1 LNKKLQ
7 KYFSY
12 FSGLLVVILLG
23 WYLYN
28 NQNIFTSLRNIS
40 WKHIVEIILL
50 DFSIFLVGGF
60 LNYSMIT
67 RLDNRVGFLDCL
79 LLQYINNLFNKILP
93 TIGGGAAFRA
103 FYLKKKYQFPYP
115 RFASSLAGYYVVSFV
130 TTSSIGIFCMLVFYL
145 QRGVFNWIIFLVFM
159 GLLLFSLSIILFSL
173 RIPDSNNRFIR
184 FVKIFIEG
192 WNILK
197 EEPKFLFLFSFCAV
211 LLFTLS
217 ALQTLVSYQA
227 LGIST
232 NFISMLFLSTLGL
245 IVTLINF
252 TPDGIGLKEGIYI
265 FSASLVQIPDKI
277 LVLGS
282 LVLRG
287 VLLIPSLVI
296 SGASYWFLMKQLKNR
311 KYLDPIPGENLDS

>member
-1 LNKKLQ
+1 
-7 KYFSY
+7 
-12 FSGLLVVILLG
+12 LLG
-23 WYLYN
+23 WYLYD
-28 NQNIFTSLRNIS
+28 NQNIFSSLRNIS
-40 WKHIVEIILL
+40 WRHILEIILL
-50 DFSIFLVGGF
+50 DFGIFLVGSF

-79 LLQYINNLFNKILP
+79 LLQYINNLLNKILP

-103 FYLKKKYQFPYP
+103 LYLKKKYQFPYP

-130 TTSSIGIFCMLVFYL
+130 TTSSIGLICMLIFYF
-145 QRGVFNWIIFLVFM
+145 QRGVFNWVIFLVFL
-159 GLLLFSLSIILFSL
+159 GLLLFSLYIILFSL
-173 RIPDSNNRFIR
+173 KIPESNNKI
-184 FVKIFIEG
+184 VKFMRIFIEG

-197 EEPKFLFLFSFCAV
+197 GEPKFLFLFSFCAV

-232 NFISMLFLSTLGL
+232 NFVSMLFLSTLGL

-265 FSASLVQIPDKI
+265 FSANLVQIPDKI

-287 VLLIPSLVI
+287 VLLIPSLAI
-296 SGASYWFLMKQLKNR
+296 SGISYWFLMKQLKNP
-311 KYLDPIPGENLDS
+311 KFSDPIQEKLDS

>member
-1 LNKKLQ
+1 LNKKIQ
-7 KYFSY
+7 KYISY
-12 FSGLLVVILLG
+12 FLGLLVIFLLG
-23 WYLYN
+23 WYLYD
-28 NQNIFTSLRNIS
+28 NQNIFGSLRNIS
-40 WKHIVEIILL
+40 WKHILEIISL
-50 DFSIFLVGGF
+50 DFAIFLVGSF

-67 RLDNRVGFLDCL
+67 RLDSRVGFLDCL
-79 LLQYINNLFNKILP
+79 MLQYINNLLNKILP

-103 FYLKKKYQFPYP
+103 LYLKKKYQFPYP

-130 TTSSIGIFCMLVFYL
+130 TTSSIGIICMFIFYM
-145 QRGVFNWIIFLVFM
+145 QRGVFNWVIFLVFM
-159 GLLLFSLSIILFSL
+159 GLLLFSLYIILFSL
-173 RIPDSNNRFIR
+173 KIPESNNRVIKFI
-184 FVKIFIEG
+184 KIFIEG
-192 WNILK
+192 WNVLK
-197 EEPKFLFLFSFCAV
+197 GEPKFLLLFSFCAV

-232 NFISMLFLSTLGL
+232 NFISMMFLSTLGL

-287 VLLIPSLVI
+287 VLLIPSLAI
-296 SGASYWFLMKQLKNR
+296 SGFSYWFLMKQLQNPKF
-311 KYLDPIPGENLDS
+311 LDPIPEENLED